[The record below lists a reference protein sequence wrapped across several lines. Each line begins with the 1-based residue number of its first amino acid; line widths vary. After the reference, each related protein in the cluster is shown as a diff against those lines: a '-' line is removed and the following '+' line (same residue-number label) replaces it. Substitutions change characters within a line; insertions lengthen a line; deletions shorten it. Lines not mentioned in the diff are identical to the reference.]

1 MIATIYLNE
10 ALKSTFKPSTNNYC
24 LNIDIL
30 HLAYLLQQTLNI
42 SRANN
47 VPASTY
53 LIFPSELREPV
64 SYLN

>member
-1 MIATIYLNE
+1 MIGTIYLNE

-53 LIFPSELREPV
+53 DFS
-64 SYLN
+64 